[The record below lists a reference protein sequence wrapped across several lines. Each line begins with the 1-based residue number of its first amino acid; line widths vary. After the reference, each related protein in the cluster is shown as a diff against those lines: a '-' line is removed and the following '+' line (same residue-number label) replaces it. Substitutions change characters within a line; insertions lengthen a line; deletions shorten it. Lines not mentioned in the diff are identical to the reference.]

1 MPKLNTDEEAFIA
14 LEEGNEEGLDF
25 FFNGYYSALAFY
37 ANSIIAH
44 KEIAKEIA
52 AEAFVKLWAKR
63 ETIEDW
69 RKVKF
74 LLYKIVNNASI
85 DFLREKERARK
96 HAVNLHIIS
105 NTSERS
111 SLDALIEAETYHH
124 LYLLLQS
131 LPPRARQIFK
141 LFYFQKK
148 SIKEI
153 ALELGISVNTVKTQ
167 KLRAIQLLRKNR
179 ASLSIFFGIVF
190 DCIFKILK

>member
-1 MPKLNTDEEAFIA
+1 MRKINTDEEAFIS
-14 LEEGNEEGLDF
+14 LQQGNEEGLDF
-25 FFNGYYSALAFY
+25 LFNCYYSPLVFY
-37 ANSIIAH
+37 ANSITAH

-63 ETIEDW
+63 ETIEEF

-85 DFLREKERARK
+85 DFIREKERSRK
-96 HAVNLHIIS
+96 YAANLYIIS

-111 SLDALIEAETYHH
+111 SLDALIEAETYNH
-124 LYLLLQS
+124 LYLLLQN

-167 KLRAIQLLRKNR
+167 KQRAIQLLKKNR
-179 ASLSIFFGIVF
+179 ASLSFFFCIVF
-190 DCIFKILK
+190 ICVVNTLK